1 MPIHP
6 TPPPP
11 GQHQAGAPPQ
21 GDAVRVPDAP
31 GKAAPLLDLDVLRDM
46 ERDFPDTFV
55 VERFARDFSETL
67 EGKIDR
73 LETWL
78 QDGDP
83 IAAQDAVLSVTTSAA
98 MVGAMRLKHAALA
111 TQRFLAAG
119 DLGAARRSVALLRGC
134 ATDTVR
140 ELLETYLGRH

>member
-6 TPPPP
+6 TPPP
-11 GQHQAGAPPQ
+11 GQHQEGTALPQ

-31 GKAAPLLDLDVLRDM
+31 GRAAPLLDLDVLRDM

-73 LETWL
+73 LEAWL

-83 IAAQDAVLSVTTSAA
+83 MAAQDAVLSVTTSAA
-98 MVGAMRLKHAALA
+98 MVGATRLKQAALA
-111 TQRFLAAG
+111 TQRFLAAD
-119 DLGAARRSVALLRGC
+119 DLGAAQRSVALLRGC

-140 ELLETYLGRH
+140 ELLDTYLGRH